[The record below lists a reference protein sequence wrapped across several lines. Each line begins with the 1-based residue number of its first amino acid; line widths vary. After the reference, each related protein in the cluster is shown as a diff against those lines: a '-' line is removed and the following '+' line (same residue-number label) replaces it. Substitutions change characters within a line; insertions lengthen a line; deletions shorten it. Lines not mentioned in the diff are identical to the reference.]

1 MHYAYILWSS
11 KSSNYY
17 FGSTTDL
24 RKCLAELNSGKSK
37 ATAPYL
43 PWRLVWY
50 GAFENRWLA
59 EDFERYLK
67 TGSGKASAYKRL
79 ANSGV
84 LKKDKTEL
92 KSGVTNL

>member
-24 RKCLAELNSGKSK
+24 RKRLTEHNSGKSK

-43 PWRLVWY
+43 PFWY
-50 GAFENRWLA
+50 GAFENRRLA

-67 TGSGKASAYKRL
+67 TGSGKAFAYKRL

-84 LKKDKTEL
+84 LKKDKPEP
-92 KSGVTNL
+92 KSGVTKL